1 MGPGAGA
8 LERHAR
14 QVSLAIADAKPLEE
28 IYYTKRPVRRQIT
41 DMRRDLWFSFRILQ
55 RSPIFAAVAVLSL
68 ALGIGAN
75 TAIFSLVDQVILRL
89 LPVRDPQQLVVLH
102 RNYSLN
108 GSDSSDNYESVFS
121 YPMYRAIR
129 DHDAAFSG
137 VIARCGGSVTV
148 LYQGNAE
155 SADAE
160 IVSGN
165 FFRVLGVGAA
175 AGRLF
180 TPEDDATPAAQPVTV
195 LSQGYWL
202 KRFAGSRAV
211 VGRTIQVNGYPT
223 TVIGVA
229 AAPFDGVFSGNEPQV
244 YFPLMMQ
251 RIFKPTWKA
260 ALDDPQSRWLTIM
273 ARLAPGTSI
282 ARAQA
287 PTDAAHRIGVEME
300 LAKQHASGAEADP
313 AKYRLELRPA
323 PQGINEF
330 RRDQQTPL
338 LALMAMA
345 GLTLLI
351 ACANVASLTVARA
364 TARRREMSIRLAI
377 GATRWNLVRQL
388 LVEGV
393 MLAGAGGA
401 LGLLVADWSM
411 KALLHALP
419 QDLAGDWLKAGLNL
433 RLLAFACGLS
443 LVSGV
448 LFALA
453 PAMQS
458 TRHNL
463 AGSLRAGAAAA
474 SVGSAVWFRKCV
486 VAAQVAL
493 SLVLVVGAGL
503 FSGTLYN
510 LAKVNLGFRTERLMT
525 FKVDATRNRPLV
537 ADSVAFYRALQER
550 LAAIPGVIGVAAS
563 GSGPFSNSNNGGN
576 ITVEG
581 YQPKN
586 NEYVGSSL
594 NAVNPGFFAGLGIR
608 LRAGREF
615 TERDGAG
622 APKTVV
628 VNEAFAKLYCGGRN
642 PLGLHLMFGGSSHPT
657 LDREIVGLAA
667 DVRTNVREPAKPTL
681 YYPYAQWKQPERL
694 MYYVRAAGVETSL
707 APAIRAA
714 VRDED
719 PNVPVTV
726 LQPITVRIDDT
737 MYSERLLAML
747 SMAFGALATL
757 LAAIG
762 LYGVVAYAVTR
773 RTAEIGVRMA
783 LGALPGDV
791 LRMVLA
797 EAGKLA
803 LAGIVVGVAV
813 ALALSRLVQTQL
825 FGVQAA
831 DPRIL
836 IGAAAFLAAVAM
848 AAAFMPGRRASRI
861 SPVQALKY
869 E

>member
-1 MGPGAGA
+1 M
-8 LERHAR
+8 
-14 QVSLAIADAKPLEE
+14 
-28 IYYTKRPVRRQIT
+28 
-41 DMRRDLWFSFRILQ
+41 MRDLAFSFRTLR
-55 RSPIFAAVAVLSL
+55 RSPIFAIVAIVSL

-75 TAIFSLVDQVILRL
+75 TAIFSLVDQVILRQ

-129 DHDAAFSG
+129 DNDPAFAG
-137 VIARCGGSVTV
+137 VIARCGISVTI

-155 SADAE
+155 SADGEA
-160 IVSGN
+160 VSGN
-165 FFRVLGVGAA
+165 LFQVLGIGAA
-175 AGRLF
+175 AGRVF
-180 TPEDDATPAAQPVTV
+180 SPEDDSTKAAAAATV
-195 LSQGYWL
+195 LSHGYWL
-202 KRFAGSRAV
+202 KRFAGDPAV
-211 VGRTIQVNGYPT
+211 VGQSIQMNGFPT
-223 TVIGVA
+223 TIIGVA
-229 AAPFDGVFSGNEPQV
+229 AAPFDGVFSGNEPQF
-244 YFPLMMQ
+244 YLPIAMQ
-251 RIFKPTWKA
+251 PIFKPTWKA
-260 ALDDPQSRWLTIM
+260 ILDNPQFRWLNIM
-273 ARLAPGTSI
+273 GRLAPGVSI

-287 PTDAAHRIGVEME
+287 PTDAAHRIGVELE
-300 LAKQHASGAEADP
+300 LAKQHASGAVADP
-313 AKYRLELRPA
+313 AKYRLEIRPA
-323 PQGINEF
+323 PQGINQF
-330 RRDQQTPL
+330 RRDEQTPL

-401 LGLLVADWSM
+401 LGLLVADWST

-419 QDLAGDWLKAGLNL
+419 QDFAGDWLHGGLNL

-443 LVSGV
+443 LGSGV

-453 PAMQS
+453 PALQS

-463 AGSLRAGAAAA
+463 ASSLRAGAAAQA
-474 SVGSAVWFRKCV
+474 GSAVWFRKCV

-525 FKVDATRNRPLV
+525 FKVDAARTRPLV
-537 ADSVAFYRALQER
+537 ADSVAFYHALQDR
-550 LAAIPGVIGVAAS
+550 LAAIPGVTGVAAS
-563 GSGPFSNSNNGGN
+563 NSGPFSDSNNSGN
-576 ITVEG
+576 ITLEG
-581 YQPKN
+581 YQPRNGEDVDVSMK
-586 NEYVGSSL
+586 
-594 NAVNPGFFAGLGIR
+594 AVNPGFFGALGIR

-615 TERDGAG
+615 TDRDDAG

-628 VNEAFAKLYCGGRN
+628 VNEAFAKLLCEGRN
-642 PLGLHLMFGGSSHPT
+642 PVGLRLMFGGGSHPV
-657 LDREIVGLAA
+657 LDREIVGVAA
-667 DVRTNVREPAKPTL
+667 DVRGTVREPAKPAL
-681 YYPYAQWKQPERL
+681 YYPYAQSKQPERL
-694 MYYVRAAGVETSL
+694 MYYVRSAGAEAGL
-707 APAIRAA
+707 GPAIRAA

-719 PNVPVTV
+719 PNVPVAV
-726 LQPITVRIDDT
+726 LQPITVRIDDNV
-737 MYSERLLAML
+737 YSERLLAIL
-747 SMAFGALATL
+747 SAAFGALATL
-757 LAAIG
+757 LAALG

-791 LRMVLA
+791 LLMVLA

-803 LAGIVVGVAV
+803 LAGIVVGLAV

-825 FGVQAA
+825 YGVQAA

-836 IGAAAFLAAVAM
+836 IGAAAFLAVVAM
-848 AAAFMPGRRASRI
+848 GAAILPGRRASRI

>member
-1 MGPGAGA
+1 M
-8 LERHAR
+8 
-14 QVSLAIADAKPLEE
+14 
-28 IYYTKRPVRRQIT
+28 
-41 DMRRDLWFSFRILQ
+41 
-55 RSPIFAAVAVLSL
+55 FAAVAILSL

-108 GSDSSDNYESVFS
+108 GSDTSDNYESVFS
-121 YPMYRAIR
+121 YSMYRAIR

-165 FFRVLGVGAA
+165 LFQVLGVGAA
-175 AGRLF
+175 AGRVF
-180 TPEDDATPAAQPVTV
+180 APEDDSIPAAASVTI
-195 LSQGYWL
+195 LGHGYWL

-211 VGRTIQVNGYPT
+211 VGQTIQVNGYPT

-244 YFPLMMQ
+244 YLPLMAQ

-260 ALDDPQSRWLTIM
+260 LDDPQFRWLTIM
-273 ARLAPGTSI
+273 ARLGPGTSV

-287 PTDAAHRIGVEME
+287 PTDAAHRIGVELE
-300 LAKQHASGAEADP
+300 LAKQRATGAAANP

-330 RRDQQTPL
+330 RKDQQTPL

-393 MLAGAGGA
+393 TLAAAGGA
-401 LGLLVADWSM
+401 LGLLVADWST

-419 QDLAGDWLKAGLNL
+419 QDFAGDWLTPGLNL
-433 RLLAFACGLS
+433 RLLAFTAGLS
-443 LVSGV
+443 LISGA

-453 PAMQS
+453 PALQS
-458 TRHNL
+458 TRRNL
-463 AGSLRAGAAAA
+463 ADALRAGAAA
-474 SVGSAVWFRKCV
+474 SVGGAVWFRKCV

-537 ADSVAFYRALQER
+537 ADSVAFYRALEVR
-550 LAAIPGVIGVAAS
+550 LAAIPGVTGVAAS

-586 NEYVGSSL
+586 GEDRGL
-594 NAVNPGFFAGLGIR
+594 NAVSPGFFAGLGIR

-615 TERDGAG
+615 TDRDGAG
-622 APKTVV
+622 APKAVV
-628 VNEAFAKLYCGGRN
+628 VNEAFAKLYSAGRN
-642 PLGLHLMFGGSSHPT
+642 PVGLHLMFGGSSHPT

-667 DVRTNVREPAKPTL
+667 DVRTNVREPAKPAL
-681 YYPYAQWKQPERL
+681 FYPYAQWKQPERL
-694 MYYVRAAGVETSL
+694 MYYVRAAGVETAL
-707 APAIRAA
+707 GPAIRAA

-719 PNVPVTV
+719 PNVPVVV

-747 SMAFGALATL
+747 SAAFGALATL

-836 IGAAAFLAAVAM
+836 IGAAAFLAAIALG
-848 AAAFMPGRRASRI
+848 AALVPGRRASRI

>member
-1 MGPGAGA
+1 
-8 LERHAR
+8 
-14 QVSLAIADAKPLEE
+14 
-28 IYYTKRPVRRQIT
+28 
-41 DMRRDLWFSFRILQ
+41 MRRDLSFSFRTLR
-55 RSPIFAAVAVLSL
+55 RSPMFAAVAILSL

-89 LPVRDPQQLVVLH
+89 LPARDPQQLVVLH

-121 YPMYRAIR
+121 YSMYRAIR

-137 VIARCGGSVTV
+137 VIARCGGQVTV

-165 FFRVLGVGAA
+165 LFQVLGVGAA
-175 AGRLF
+175 AGRVF
-180 TPEDDATPAAQPVTV
+180 APDDDSTPAAQPVTV
-195 LSQGYWL
+195 LSHGYWL

-211 VGRTIQVNGYPT
+211 VGQTIQVNGYPT

-244 YFPLMMQ
+244 YLPLMMQ

-260 ALDDPQSRWLTIM
+260 LDDPQFRWLTIM

-287 PTDAAHRIGVEME
+287 PTDAAHRIGVELE
-300 LAKQHASGAEADP
+300 LAKQHASGAAANP
-313 AKYRLELRPA
+313 AKYRLEIRPA

-364 TARRREMSIRLAI
+364 TARRREMSIRIAI

-393 MLAGAGGA
+393 MLAAAGGA
-401 LGLLVADWSM
+401 LGLVVADWST

-419 QDLAGDWLKAGLNL
+419 QDFAGDWLKTGLNL

-453 PAMQS
+453 PALQS

-463 AGSLRAGAAAA
+463 VDALRAGAAA
-474 SVGSAVWFRKCV
+474 SVGRAVWFRKCV

-525 FKVDATRNRPLV
+525 FKVDAARNRPLV
-537 ADSVAFYRALQER
+537 ADAVAFYRALEVR
-550 LAAIPGVIGVAAS
+550 LAAIPGVTGVAAS
-563 GSGPFSNSNNGGN
+563 GSGPFSNSNSSGN
-576 ITVEG
+576 ITMEG

-586 NEYVGSSL
+586 GEDVDVGMS
-594 NAVNPGFFAGLGIR
+594 AVNPGFFAGLGIP

-622 APKTVV
+622 APKAVV
-628 VNEAFAKLYCGGRN
+628 VNEAFAKLYCAGRN
-642 PLGLHLMFGGSSHPT
+642 PVGLHLMFGGGNHPT
-657 LDREIVGLAA
+657 LDREIVGLAS
-667 DVRTNVREPAKPTL
+667 DVRKNVREPAKPAL
-681 YYPYAQWKQPERL
+681 YYPYTQWKQPERL
-694 MYYVRAAGVETSL
+694 MYYVRAAGVETAL
-707 APAIRAA
+707 GPAIRAA

-719 PNVPVTV
+719 PNVPVAV

-737 MYSERLLAML
+737 IYSERLLAML
-747 SMAFGALATL
+747 STAFGALATL

-803 LAGIVVGVAV
+803 LAGIVVGLAA
-813 ALALSRLVQTQL
+813 ALALSRLVQAQL

-848 AAAFMPGRRASRI
+848 GAAFLPGRRASRI

>member
-1 MGPGAGA
+1 
-8 LERHAR
+8 
-14 QVSLAIADAKPLEE
+14 
-28 IYYTKRPVRRQIT
+28 
-41 DMRRDLWFSFRILQ
+41 
-55 RSPIFAAVAVLSL
+55 
-68 ALGIGAN
+68 
-75 TAIFSLVDQVILRL
+75 
-89 LPVRDPQQLVVLH
+89 
-102 RNYSLN
+102 
-108 GSDSSDNYESVFS
+108 
-121 YPMYRAIR
+121 
-129 DHDAAFSG
+129 
-137 VIARCGGSVTV
+137 
-148 LYQGNAE
+148 
-155 SADAE
+155 
-160 IVSGN
+160 
-165 FFRVLGVGAA
+165 
-175 AGRLF
+175 
-180 TPEDDATPAAQPVTV
+180 
-195 LSQGYWL
+195 
-202 KRFAGSRAV
+202 
-211 VGRTIQVNGYPT
+211 
-223 TVIGVA
+223 
-229 AAPFDGVFSGNEPQV
+229 
-244 YFPLMMQ
+244 MMQ

-260 ALDDPQSRWLTIM
+260 VLDNPQFRWLNIM

-287 PTDAAHRIGVEME
+287 PTDAAHRIGVEIE

-393 MLAGAGGA
+393 MLAAAGGA
-401 LGLLVADWSM
+401 LGLLVADWST

-419 QDLAGDWLKAGLNL
+419 QDFAGDWLKAGLNL

-453 PAMQS
+453 PALQS

-463 AGSLRAGAAAA
+463 AGSLRAGAAA

-550 LAAIPGVIGVAAS
+550 LAAIPGVTGVAAS

-586 NEYVGSSL
+586 NEYVGSSM
-594 NAVNPGFFAGLGIR
+594 NAVNPGFFAALGIR

-615 TERDGAG
+615 TDRDGAG

-628 VNEAFAKLYCGGRN
+628 VNEAFAKLYCGGPQSGGAASDVWRQAITRCSTAKSSAW
-642 PLGLHLMFGGSSHPT
+642 PPMFA
-657 LDREIVGLAA
+657 RE
-667 DVRTNVREPAKPTL
+667 VREPAKPAL

-694 MYYVRAAGVETSL
+694 MYYVRAAGVETAL
-707 APAIRAA
+707 GPAIRAA

-719 PNVPVTV
+719 PNVPVAV
-726 LQPITVRIDDT
+726 LQPITVRIDDNDVQ
-737 MYSERLLAML
+737 RAAAGD
-747 SMAFGALATL
+747 AFHGLRRAGH
-757 LAAIG
+757 AAG
-762 LYGVVAYAVTR
+762 GDRSLWRG
-773 RTAEIGVRMA
+773 GVR
-783 LGALPGDV
+783 GD
-791 LRMVLA
+791 
-797 EAGKLA
+797 
-803 LAGIVVGVAV
+803 
-813 ALALSRLVQTQL
+813 
-825 FGVQAA
+825 AA
-831 DPRIL
+831 DGGDRRAH
-836 IGAAAFLAAVAM
+836 GAGRAA
-848 AAAFMPGRRASRI
+848 GRRDAHGAGGSGQVGAGGNCGGRGGGAGAEPAGANAI
-861 SPVQALKY
+861 VRRAGGGPAHTDRRGGIPGGGGDGRGVHAGAESVAD
-869 E
+869 

>member
-1 MGPGAGA
+1 M
-8 LERHAR
+8 
-14 QVSLAIADAKPLEE
+14 K
-28 IYYTKRPVRRQIT
+28 
-41 DMRRDLWFSFRILQ
+41 RDLWFSFRTLR
-55 RSPIFAAVAVLSL
+55 RSPIFAAVAILSL

-121 YPMYRAIR
+121 YSMYRAIR

-165 FFRVLGVGAA
+165 LFQVLGVGAA

-180 TPEDDATPAAQPVTV
+180 TPEDDSTPAAQPVTV
-195 LSQGYWL
+195 LGHGYWL

-211 VGRTIQVNGYPT
+211 VGQTIQVNGYPT

-244 YFPLMMQ
+244 YLPLMMQ

-260 ALDDPQSRWLTIM
+260 TLDDPQFRWLTIM

-300 LAKQHASGAEADP
+300 LARQHASGGAANP

-377 GATRWNLVRQL
+377 GATRWDLVRQL

-393 MLAGAGGA
+393 MLAAAGGV

-419 QDLAGDWLKAGLNL
+419 ESFAGDWLKAGLNL

-453 PAMQS
+453 PALQS

-463 AGSLRAGAAAA
+463 AGSLRAGAASA

-537 ADSVAFYRALQER
+537 ADSVAFYRALEVR
-550 LAAIPGVIGVAAS
+550 LAAIPGVTGVAAS
-563 GSGPFSNSNNGGN
+563 GSGPFSNSGDHGN

-586 NEYVGSSL
+586 GEDVQTNL
-594 NAVNPGFFAGLGIR
+594 NAVNPGFFAGLGVQ

-615 TERDGAG
+615 TDRDGAG
-622 APKTVV
+622 APKAVV
-628 VNEAFAKLYCGGRN
+628 VNEAFAKLYFGGRN
-642 PLGLHLMFGGSSHPT
+642 PVGLHLMFGGSNHPT
-657 LDREIVGLAA
+657 FDREIVGLAA
-667 DVRTNVREPAKPTL
+667 DVRTNVREPATPAL
-681 YYPYAQWKQPERL
+681 YYPYTQWKQPERL
-694 MYYVRAAGVETSL
+694 MYYVRAAGVETAL
-707 APAIRAA
+707 GPAIRAA

-719 PNVPVTV
+719 PNVPVAV

-747 SMAFGALATL
+747 SMAFGGLATL

-803 LAGIVVGVAV
+803 LAGIVVGVAA

-848 AAAFMPGRRASRI
+848 GAAFMPGRRASRI

>member
-1 MGPGAGA
+1 
-8 LERHAR
+8 
-14 QVSLAIADAKPLEE
+14 
-28 IYYTKRPVRRQIT
+28 
-41 DMRRDLWFSFRILQ
+41 MRRDLWFSFRTLR
-55 RSPIFAAVAVLSL
+55 RSPIFAAVAILSL

-75 TAIFSLVDQVILRL
+75 TAIFSLVDQVILRQ
-89 LPVRDPQQLVVLH
+89 LPVHDPQQLVVLH

-108 GSDSSDNYESVFS
+108 GSDTSDSYESVFS
-121 YPMYRAIR
+121 YSMYRAIR
-129 DHDAAFSG
+129 DHDAAFSS

-165 FFRVLGVGAA
+165 LFQALGVGAA

-180 TPEDDATPAAQPVTV
+180 APEDDSTPAAQPVTV
-195 LSQGYWL
+195 LSHGYWL

-211 VGRTIQVNGYPT
+211 VGQTLQVNGYPA

-244 YFPLMMQ
+244 YLPLMMQ

-260 ALDDPQSRWLTIM
+260 LDDPQFRWLTIM

-287 PTDAAHRIGVEME
+287 PTDAAHRIGVEIE
-300 LAKQHASGAEADP
+300 LAKQRASGAAANP

-377 GATRWNLVRQL
+377 GATRWDLVRQL

-393 MLAGAGGA
+393 MLAAAGGV
-401 LGLLVADWSM
+401 LGLLVANWST

-419 QDLAGDWLKAGLNL
+419 QDFAGDWLHAGLNL

-448 LFALA
+448 LFALV
-453 PAMQS
+453 PALQS

-463 AGSLRAGAAAA
+463 ADALRAGAA
-474 SVGSAVWFRKCV
+474 SPVGGAVWFRECV

-510 LAKVNLGFRTERLMT
+510 LARVNLGFRTERLMT

-537 ADSVAFYRALQER
+537 ADSVRSEEHTSELQSPCN
-550 LAAIPGVIGVAAS
+550 LV
-563 GSGPFSNSNNGGN
+563 
-576 ITVEG
+576 
-581 YQPKN
+581 
-586 NEYVGSSL
+586 
-594 NAVNPGFFAGLGIR
+594 
-608 LRAGREF
+608 
-615 TERDGAG
+615 
-622 APKTVV
+622 
-628 VNEAFAKLYCGGRN
+628 C
-642 PLGLHLMFGGSSHPT
+642 
-657 LDREIVGLAA
+657 
-667 DVRTNVREPAKPTL
+667 
-681 YYPYAQWKQPERL
+681 
-694 MYYVRAAGVETSL
+694 
-707 APAIRAA
+707 
-714 VRDED
+714 
-719 PNVPVTV
+719 
-726 LQPITVRIDDT
+726 
-737 MYSERLLAML
+737 RLL
-747 SMAFGALATL
+747 
-757 LAAIG
+757 
-762 LYGVVAYAVTR
+762 
-773 RTAEIGVRMA
+773 
-783 LGALPGDV
+783 
-791 LRMVLA
+791 
-797 EAGKLA
+797 
-803 LAGIVVGVAV
+803 
-813 ALALSRLVQTQL
+813 
-825 FGVQAA
+825 
-831 DPRIL
+831 
-836 IGAAAFLAAVAM
+836 
-848 AAAFMPGRRASRI
+848 
-861 SPVQALKY
+861 
-869 E
+869 

>member
-1 MGPGAGA
+1 
-8 LERHAR
+8 LF
-14 QVSLAIADAKPLEE
+14 Q
-28 IYYTKRPVRRQIT
+28 T
-41 DMRRDLWFSFRILQ
+41 
-55 RSPIFAAVAVLSL
+55 
-68 ALGIGAN
+68 
-75 TAIFSLVDQVILRL
+75 
-89 LPVRDPQQLVVLH
+89 
-102 RNYSLN
+102 
-108 GSDSSDNYESVFS
+108 
-121 YPMYRAIR
+121 
-129 DHDAAFSG
+129 
-137 VIARCGGSVTV
+137 
-148 LYQGNAE
+148 
-155 SADAE
+155 
-160 IVSGN
+160 
-165 FFRVLGVGAA
+165 LGVSAA

-180 TPEDDATPAAQPVTV
+180 APEDDATPAAQPVTV
-195 LSQGYWL
+195 LSHGYWL
-202 KRFAGSRAV
+202 KRFAASPAV
-211 VGRTIQVNGYPT
+211 IGQTIQVNGYPT

-260 ALDDPQSRWLTIM
+260 LDDPQFRWLTIM

-282 ARAQA
+282 ERAQA
-287 PTDAAHRIGVEME
+287 PTDAAHRIGVELE
-300 LAKQHASGAEADP
+300 LAKQHANGAAANP

-323 PQGINEF
+323 PQGINQF

-388 LVEGV
+388 LAEGV
-393 MLAGAGGA
+393 ILAAAGGA
-401 LGLLVADWSM
+401 LGLLVADWCT
-411 KALLHALP
+411 KALLRVLP
-419 QDLAGDWLKAGLNL
+419 QDFAGDWLKSGLNL
-433 RLLAFACGLS
+433 RLLAFTAGLS
-443 LVSGV
+443 LASGL

-453 PAMQS
+453 PALQS

-463 AGSLRAGAAAA
+463 AGSLRAGAAASA
-474 SVGSAVWFRKCV
+474 GTAVWFRKCV

-537 ADSVAFYRALQER
+537 ADSVAYYRDLQER
-550 LAAIPGVIGVAAS
+550 LAAIPGVTGVASS

-576 ITVEG
+576 ITLEG

-586 NEYVGSSL
+586 GEDVDVGM
-594 NAVNPGFFAGLGIR
+594 NAVNPGFFAALGIP

-615 TERDGAG
+615 TDRDGAG
-622 APKTVV
+622 APKVVV

-642 PLGLHLMFGGSSHPT
+642 PVGLHLMFGGSSHPKF
-657 LDREIVGLAA
+657 DREIVGLAA
-667 DVRTNVREPAKPTL
+667 DTRTNVREPARRAL
-681 YYPYAQWKQPERL
+681 YYPYSQWAKPERL
-694 MYYVRAAGVETSL
+694 MYYVRSAGVETTL
-707 APAIRAA
+707 GPAIRAA
-714 VRDED
+714 VRADD
-719 PNVPVTV
+719 PNVPIAV
-726 LQPITVRIDDT
+726 LQPITVRIDNT
-737 MYSERLLAML
+737 MYAERLLAML
-747 SMAFGALATL
+747 SAAFGGLATL

-813 ALALSRLVQTQL
+813 AVALSRLVQAQL

-848 AAAFMPGRRASRI
+848 GAAFVPGRRASRI

>member
-1 MGPGAGA
+1 
-8 LERHAR
+8 
-14 QVSLAIADAKPLEE
+14 
-28 IYYTKRPVRRQIT
+28 
-41 DMRRDLWFSFRILQ
+41 MRRDLWFSFRTLR
-55 RSPIFAAVAVLSL
+55 RSPIFAAVAILSL

-148 LYQGNAE
+148 LYQGSAE

-165 FFRVLGVGAA
+165 LFQVLGVGAA

-180 TPEDDATPAAQPVTV
+180 APDDDSTPAAQPVTV
-195 LSQGYWL
+195 LSHGYWM

-211 VGRTIQVNGYPT
+211 VGQTIQVNGYPT

-229 AAPFDGVFSGNEPQV
+229 VAPFDGVFSGNEPQV
-244 YFPLMMQ
+244 YLPLMMQ

-260 ALDDPQSRWLTIM
+260 TLDDPQFRWLTIM

-330 RRDQQTPL
+330 RKDQQTPL

-393 MLAGAGGA
+393 ILAAAGGV

-419 QDLAGDWLKAGLNL
+419 QDFAGDWLKAGLNL

-458 TRHNL
+458 TRNNL
-463 AGSLRAGAAAA
+463 AGSLRAGASAA

-550 LAAIPGVIGVAAS
+550 LAAIPGVTGVAAS

-581 YQPKN
+581 YQPKS

-615 TERDGAG
+615 TDRDGAG
-622 APKTVV
+622 APKTVM

-642 PLGLHLMFGGSSHPT
+642 PVGLHLMFGGSSHPT

-667 DVRTNVREPAKPTL
+667 DVRSNVREPAKPAL

-694 MYYVRAAGVETSL
+694 MYYVRAAGVETAL
-707 APAIRAA
+707 GPAIRAA

-747 SMAFGALATL
+747 STAFGALATL

>member
-1 MGPGAGA
+1 M
-8 LERHAR
+8 
-14 QVSLAIADAKPLEE
+14 
-28 IYYTKRPVRRQIT
+28 
-41 DMRRDLWFSFRILQ
+41 MRDLTFSFRTL
-55 RSPIFAAVAVLSL
+55 RRGPVFTAVAILSL

-75 TAIFSLVDQVILRL
+75 TAIFSLVDQVILRQ
-89 LPVRDPQQLVVLH
+89 LPVRDPSQLVVLH

-108 GSDSSDNYESVFS
+108 GSDSSDSYESVFS
-121 YPMYRAIR
+121 YSMYRAIR

-137 VIARCGGSVTV
+137 VIARSSASVTV

-155 SADAE
+155 SADTE
-160 IVSGN
+160 VVSGN
-165 FFRVLGVGAA
+165 MFRVLGVDAA

-180 TPEDDATPAAQPVTV
+180 TPEDDASPAAQPVTV
-195 LSQGYWL
+195 LGHGYWL
-202 KRFAGSRAV
+202 KRFAGNPAL
-211 VGRTIQVNGYPT
+211 VGQTIQVNGFPT
-223 TVIGVA
+223 TVLGVV
-229 AAPFDGVFSGNEPQV
+229 AAPFDGVFSGNEPQI
-244 YFPLMMQ
+244 YLPITMQ
-251 RIFKPTWKA
+251 RIFKPTWNA
-260 ALDDPQSRWLTIM
+260 VLDDPQFRWLNIM

-300 LAKQHASGAEADP
+300 LAKQHASGAKADP
-313 AKYRLELRPA
+313 AQYRLELRPA
-323 PQGINEF
+323 PQGINQF

-393 MLAGAGGA
+393 MLAAAGGA
-401 LGLLVADWSM
+401 LGLLVADWSTR
-411 KALLHALP
+411 ALLRALP
-419 QDLAGDWLKAGLNL
+419 QDFAGEWLHPGLNL

-453 PAMQS
+453 PALQS

-463 AGSLRAGAAAA
+463 AGSLRAGAAA

-510 LAKVNLGFRTERLMT
+510 LAKVNLGFRSERLMT

-537 ADSVAFYRALQER
+537 ADSVAFYHALEER
-550 LAAIPGVIGVAAS
+550 LAAIPGVIGVAS
-563 GSGPFSNSNNGGN
+563 SNSGPFSNSNNAGN
-576 ITVEG
+576 ITLEG

-586 NEYVGSSL
+586 GEDMDVAMK
-594 NAVNPGFFAGLGIR
+594 AVNPGFFAALGIR

-615 TERDGAG
+615 TDRDGAG

-628 VNEAFAKLYCGGRN
+628 VNEAFAKRLCAGRN
-642 PLGLHLMFGGSSHPT
+642 PVGLHLMFGGGNHPV
-657 LDREIVGLAA
+657 LDREIVGVAA
-667 DVRTNVREPAKPTL
+667 DVRGEVREPAKPAL
-681 YYPYAQWKQPERL
+681 FYPYAQWKQPDRL
-694 MYYVRAAGVETSL
+694 MYYVRSGGAETAL
-707 APAIRAA
+707 GPAIRAA

-719 PNVPVTV
+719 PNVPVAV
-726 LQPITVRIDDT
+726 LQPITVRIDDNV
-737 MYSERLLAML
+737 YSERLLAIL
-747 SMAFGALATL
+747 STAFGALATL

-791 LRMVLA
+791 LLMVLA

-836 IGAAAFLAAVAM
+836 IGAAAFLAAVALG
-848 AAAFMPGRRASRI
+848 AAFMPGRRASRI

>member
-1 MGPGAGA
+1 MT
-8 LERHAR
+8 
-14 QVSLAIADAKPLEE
+14 S
-28 IYYTKRPVRRQIT
+28 
-41 DMRRDLWFSFRILQ
+41 MRRDLSFSFRTLR
-55 RSPIFAAVAVLSL
+55 RSPIFAAVAILSL

-75 TAIFSLVDQVILRL
+75 TAIFSLVDQVILRQ

-102 RNYSLN
+102 RSYSLN
-108 GSDSSDNYESVFS
+108 GSNSSDNYESVFS

-129 DHDAAFSG
+129 DHDPAFSG
-137 VIARCGGSVTV
+137 VIARCGISVTV
-148 LYQGNAE
+148 LYRGNAE
-155 SADAE
+155 SADGEA
-160 IVSGN
+160 VSGN
-165 FFRVLGVGAA
+165 LFQVLGVGAA
-175 AGRLF
+175 AGRVF
-180 TPEDDATPAAQPVTV
+180 TPEDDASPAAQPVTV
-195 LSQGYWL
+195 LSHGYWL
-202 KRFAGSRAV
+202 KRFAGDPAV
-211 VGRTIQVNGYPT
+211 IGQTIQVNGYPT

-244 YFPLMMQ
+244 YLPITMQ

-260 ALDDPQSRWLTIM
+260 ILDDPQFRWLNIL
-273 ARLAPGTSI
+273 ARLAPGTSM

-300 LAKQHASGAEADP
+300 LAKQHAGGDEANP
-313 AKYRLELRPA
+313 AKYRIELRPA

-330 RRDQQTPL
+330 RKDQQTPL

-393 MLAGAGGA
+393 MLAAAGGA
-401 LGLLVADWSM
+401 LGLLVAAWSI

-419 QDLAGDWLKAGLNL
+419 QDFAGEWLKSGLNL
-433 RLLAFACGLS
+433 RLLAFTAGLS
-443 LVSGV
+443 LISGA

-453 PAMQS
+453 PALQS

-463 AGSLRAGAAAA
+463 AGSLRAGAAA
-474 SVGSAVWFRKCV
+474 SVSGAVWFRKCV

-510 LAKVNLGFRTERLMT
+510 LAKVSLGFHTERLMT

-537 ADSVAFYRALQER
+537 ADSVAFYRGLEER
-550 LAAIPGVIGVAAS
+550 LAAIPGVTGVASS

-581 YQPKN
+581 YQLKKGEN
-586 NEYVGSSL
+586 ADVGM
-594 NAVNPGFFAGLGIR
+594 NAVNPGFFAALGIR

-615 TERDGAG
+615 TDRDGAG

-628 VNEAFAKLYCGGRN
+628 VNEAFAKLYCAGRN
-642 PLGLHLMFGGSSHPT
+642 PVGLHLMFGGGNHPV
-657 LDREIVGLAA
+657 LDREIVGVAA
-667 DVRTNVREPAKPTL
+667 DVRGTVREPAKPAL

-694 MYYVRAAGVETSL
+694 MYYVRYAGPETAL
-707 APAIRAA
+707 GPAIRAA

-726 LQPITVRIDDT
+726 LQPITVRIDDN

-747 SMAFGALATL
+747 STAFGGLAAL

-783 LGALPGDV
+783 LGAQPGDV
-791 LRMVLA
+791 MLMVLA

-803 LAGIVVGVAV
+803 LAGIVVGLIAS
-813 ALALSRLVQTQL
+813 LALSRLVQAQL

-836 IGAAAFLAAVAM
+836 IGAAAFLTAVAM
-848 AAAFMPGRRASRI
+848 GAAFLPGRRASRI
-861 SPVQALKY
+861 SPMQALKY

>member
-1 MGPGAGA
+1 
-8 LERHAR
+8 
-14 QVSLAIADAKPLEE
+14 
-28 IYYTKRPVRRQIT
+28 
-41 DMRRDLWFSFRILQ
+41 MRRDLWFSYRTLR
-55 RSPIFAAVAVLSL
+55 RSPIFAAVAILSL

-108 GSDSSDNYESVFS
+108 GSDTSDNYESVFS
-121 YPMYRAIR
+121 YSMYRAIR

-165 FFRVLGVGAA
+165 LFQVLGVGAA
-175 AGRLF
+175 AGRVF
-180 TPEDDATPAAQPVTV
+180 APEDDSIPAVPPVTV
-195 LSQGYWL
+195 LSHGYWL

-211 VGRTIQVNGYPT
+211 VGQTIQVNGYPV

-244 YFPLMMQ
+244 YLPLMAQ

-260 ALDDPQSRWLTIM
+260 LDDPQFRWLTIM

-287 PTDAAHRIGVEME
+287 PTDAAHRIGVELE
-300 LAKQHASGAEADP
+300 LAKQRATGAAANP

-330 RRDQQTPL
+330 RKDQQTPL

-393 MLAGAGGA
+393 MLALAGAA
-401 LGLLVADWSM
+401 LGLLVANWST

-419 QDLAGDWLKAGLNL
+419 QNFAGDWLKTGLNL
-433 RLLAFACGLS
+433 RLLAFAVGLS

-453 PAMQS
+453 PALQS
-458 TRHNL
+458 TQHNL
-463 AGSLRAGAAAA
+463 ADALRAGAAA
-474 SVGSAVWFRKCV
+474 SVGGAVWFRKCV

-537 ADSVAFYRALQER
+537 ADSVAFYRALEVR
-550 LAAIPGVIGVAAS
+550 LAAIPGVTGVAAS
-563 GSGPFSNSNNGGN
+563 GSGPFSNSGNSGN
-576 ITVEG
+576 ITMEG

-586 NEYVGSSL
+586 GEDVDVGT

-622 APKTVV
+622 APKAVV

-642 PLGLHLMFGGSSHPT
+642 PVGLHLMFGGNSHPT

-667 DVRTNVREPAKPTL
+667 DVHTNVREPAKPAL
-681 YYPYAQWKQPERL
+681 YYPYTQWKQPERL
-694 MYYVRAAGVETSL
+694 MYYVRAAGVETAL
-707 APAIRAA
+707 GPAIRAA

-719 PNVPVTV
+719 PNVPVAV

-747 SMAFGALATL
+747 SAAFGALATL

-803 LAGIVVGVAV
+803 LAGILVGVAA
-813 ALALSRLVQTQL
+813 ALALSRLVQAQL

>member
-1 MGPGAGA
+1 
-8 LERHAR
+8 
-14 QVSLAIADAKPLEE
+14 
-28 IYYTKRPVRRQIT
+28 
-41 DMRRDLWFSFRILQ
+41 
-55 RSPIFAAVAVLSL
+55 
-68 ALGIGAN
+68 
-75 TAIFSLVDQVILRL
+75 VILRQ

-121 YPMYRAIR
+121 YSMYRAIR

-137 VIARCGGSVTV
+137 VIARCGVSVTA

-155 SADAE
+155 STDGEA
-160 IVSGN
+160 VSGN
-165 FFRVLGVGAA
+165 FFQVLGVAAA
-175 AGRLF
+175 AGRLL
-180 TPEDDATPAAQPVTV
+180 TPEDDSSPAAPPVMV

-211 VGRTIQVNGYPT
+211 IGQTIQVNGYPT

-244 YFPLMMQ
+244 YFPIAMEQ
-251 RIFKPTWKA
+251 IFKPTWKA
-260 ALDDPQSRWLTIM
+260 ILDNPQFRWLNIL
-273 ARLAPGTSI
+273 ARLAPGTGI

-287 PTDAAHRIGVEME
+287 PTDAAHRIGVEIE
-300 LAKQHASGAEADP
+300 LAKQHASGDDADP

-323 PQGINEF
+323 PQGINQF

-393 MLAGAGGA
+393 MLAAAGGA
-401 LGLLVADWSM
+401 LGLLVANWST

-419 QDLAGDWLKAGLNL
+419 QDFAGDWLKTGLNL

-443 LVSGV
+443 LLSGV

-453 PAMQS
+453 PALQS
-458 TRHNL
+458 TRYNL
-463 AGSLRAGAAAA
+463 AGSLRAGAASA

-537 ADSVAFYRALQER
+537 ADSVAFYNALQER
-550 LAAIPGVIGVAAS
+550 LAAIPGVTGVASS
-563 GSGPFSNSNNGGN
+563 GSGPFSNSNNAGN
-576 ITVEG
+576 ITMEG

-586 NEYVGSSL
+586 GEDVDVRMS
-594 NAVNPGFFAGLGIR
+594 AVNPGFFAGLGIR

-622 APKTVV
+622 APKAVV

-642 PLGLHLMFGGSSHPT
+642 PVGLHLMS
-657 LDREIVGLAA
+657 AA
-667 DVRTNVREPAKPTL
+667 
-681 YYPYAQWKQPERL
+681 
-694 MYYVRAAGVETSL
+694 
-707 APAIRAA
+707 
-714 VRDED
+714 
-719 PNVPVTV
+719 
-726 LQPITVRIDDT
+726 
-737 MYSERLLAML
+737 
-747 SMAFGALATL
+747 
-757 LAAIG
+757 
-762 LYGVVAYAVTR
+762 AVTR
-773 RTAEIGVRMA
+773 SSTARSWAWPSMCAPMCASLPHRRSTIPTRSGSNRSASCTMCAPRVWRRRWDRRFAPRSATKIPTCRLPSCNRSRFVSTTRCTASGCWRCFPRPSA
-783 LGALPGDV
+783 LW
-791 LRMVLA
+791 
-797 EAGKLA
+797 
-803 LAGIVVGVAV
+803 
-813 ALALSRLVQTQL
+813 
-825 FGVQAA
+825 
-831 DPRIL
+831 PRCWR
-836 IGAAAFLAAVAM
+836 GSGSTAWWHT
-848 AAAFMPGRRASRI
+848 R
-861 SPVQALKY
+861 
-869 E
+869 

>member
-1 MGPGAGA
+1 
-8 LERHAR
+8 
-14 QVSLAIADAKPLEE
+14 
-28 IYYTKRPVRRQIT
+28 
-41 DMRRDLWFSFRILQ
+41 MRRDLSFSFRTLR
-55 RSPIFAAVAVLSL
+55 RSPIFAAVAILSL

-89 LPVRDPQQLVVLH
+89 LPVHDPQQLVVLH

-121 YPMYRAIR
+121 YSMYRAIR

-165 FFRVLGVGAA
+165 LFQVLGVGAS

-180 TPEDDATPAAQPVTV
+180 APEDDSSPAAQPVTV
-195 LSQGYWL
+195 LSHGYWL
-202 KRFAGSRAV
+202 KRFAGSPIV
-211 VGRTIQVNGYPT
+211 VGQTIQVNGYPT

-244 YFPLMMQ
+244 YLPLMMQ
-251 RIFKPTWKA
+251 RIFKPTWK

-300 LAKQHASGAEADP
+300 LAKQHASGADADP

-377 GATRWNLVRQL
+377 GATRWDLVRQL

-393 MLAGAGGA
+393 MLAAAGGA
-401 LGLLVADWSM
+401 LGLLVADWST

-419 QDLAGDWLKAGLNL
+419 QDFAGDWLKAGVNL

-453 PAMQS
+453 PAVQS

-463 AGSLRAGAAAA
+463 AGSLRAGAAA
-474 SVGSAVWFRKCV
+474 SVVGSAVWFRKCV

-525 FKVDATRNRPLV
+525 FKVDATRNRPLT

-550 LAAIPGVIGVAAS
+550 LAAIPGVTGVAAS
-563 GSGPFSNSNNGGN
+563 GSGPFSNSNDGGN

-586 NEYVGSSL
+586 NEYVGSAL
-594 NAVNPGFFAGLGIR
+594 NAVSPGFFAGLGVR

-622 APKTVV
+622 APKAVV
-628 VNEAFAKLYCGGRN
+628 VNETFAKLYCAGRN
-642 PLGLHLMFGGSSHPT
+642 PLGLHMMFGGGNHPV
-657 LDREIVGLAA
+657 LDREIVGVAA
-667 DVRTNVREPAKPTL
+667 DVRTNVREQAKPAL
-681 YYPYAQWKQPERL
+681 YYPYTQWKQPERL
-694 MYYVRAAGVETSL
+694 MYYVRAAGVETAL
-707 APAIRAA
+707 GPAIRAA

-719 PNVPVTV
+719 PNVPVAV

-813 ALALSRLVQTQL
+813 ALALSRLVQAQL

-848 AAAFMPGRRASRI
+848 GAAFMPGRRASRI
-861 SPVQALKY
+861 SPVVALKY

>member
-1 MGPGAGA
+1 
-8 LERHAR
+8 
-14 QVSLAIADAKPLEE
+14 
-28 IYYTKRPVRRQIT
+28 
-41 DMRRDLWFSFRILQ
+41 
-55 RSPIFAAVAVLSL
+55 
-68 ALGIGAN
+68 
-75 TAIFSLVDQVILRL
+75 
-89 LPVRDPQQLVVLH
+89 
-102 RNYSLN
+102 
-108 GSDSSDNYESVFS
+108 
-121 YPMYRAIR
+121 
-129 DHDAAFSG
+129 
-137 VIARCGGSVTV
+137 
-148 LYQGNAE
+148 
-155 SADAE
+155 
-160 IVSGN
+160 
-165 FFRVLGVGAA
+165 
-175 AGRLF
+175 
-180 TPEDDATPAAQPVTV
+180 
-195 LSQGYWL
+195 
-202 KRFAGSRAV
+202 
-211 VGRTIQVNGYPT
+211 
-223 TVIGVA
+223 
-229 AAPFDGVFSGNEPQV
+229 
-244 YFPLMMQ
+244 
-251 RIFKPTWKA
+251 
-260 ALDDPQSRWLTIM
+260 M

-287 PTDAAHRIGVEME
+287 PTDAAHRIGVEIE
-300 LAKQHASGAEADP
+300 LAKQKASSATADP

-393 MLAGAGGA
+393 MLAAAGGV

-419 QDLAGDWLKAGLNL
+419 QDFAGDWLKTGLNL

-453 PAMQS
+453 PALQS

-463 AGSLRAGAAAA
+463 VDALRAGAAS
-474 SVGSAVWFRKCV
+474 SVGGAVWFRKCV

-510 LAKVNLGFRTERLMT
+510 LARVNLGFRTERLMT
-525 FKVDATRNRPLV
+525 FKVDATRNHPLV

-550 LAAIPGVIGVAAS
+550 LAAIPGVTGVAAS
-563 GSGPFSNSNNGGN
+563 GSGPFSNSGNYGN
-576 ITVEG
+576 ITMEG

-586 NEYVGSSL
+586 GEDVDVGM
-594 NAVNPGFFAGLGIR
+594 NAVNPGFFGGLGIR

-615 TERDGAG
+615 TDRDGAG
-622 APKTVV
+622 APKAVV

-642 PLGLHLMFGGSSHPT
+642 PVGLHLMFGGGNHPT

-667 DVRTNVREPAKPTL
+667 DVRTNVREPAKPAL

-694 MYYVRAAGVETSL
+694 MYYVRAAGVETAL
-707 APAIRAA
+707 GQAIRAA

-719 PNVPVTV
+719 PNVPVAV

-747 SMAFGALATL
+747 STAFGALATL

-803 LAGIVVGVAV
+803 LAGIVVGVAA
-813 ALALSRLVQTQL
+813 ALALSRLVQAQL

-836 IGAAAFLAAVAM
+836 IGAAVFLAAVAM

>member
-1 MGPGAGA
+1 
-8 LERHAR
+8 
-14 QVSLAIADAKPLEE
+14 
-28 IYYTKRPVRRQIT
+28 
-41 DMRRDLWFSFRILQ
+41 MRRDVLFSFRALR
-55 RSPIFAAVAVLSL
+55 RSPVFAAVAILSL

-75 TAIFSLVDQVILRL
+75 TAIFSLVDQAILRL

-102 RNYSLN
+102 RDYSLN
-108 GSDSSDNYESVFS
+108 GSNSSDNYESVFS

-137 VIARCGGSVTV
+137 VIARCGVSVTV
-148 LYQGNAE
+148 LYEGNAE
-155 SADAE
+155 SPAGEA
-160 IVSGN
+160 VSGN
-165 FFRVLGVGAA
+165 FFQVLGVEAA

-180 TPEDDATPAAQPVTV
+180 TPEDDSSPAAQPVAV
-195 LSQGYWL
+195 LSHGYWL
-202 KRFAGSRAV
+202 KRFAGSRAAI
-211 VGRTIQVNGYPT
+211 GQTIQVNGYPT

-229 AAPFDGVFSGNEPQV
+229 APSFDGVFSGNQPQI
-244 YFPLMMQ
+244 YLPIAMQ

-260 ALDDPQSRWLTIM
+260 ILDNPQFRWLTIM
-273 ARLAPGTSI
+273 ARLAPGTSM

-287 PTDAAHRIGVEME
+287 PTDAAHRIGVELE
-300 LAKQHASGAEADP
+300 LAKQHASGADADP

-330 RRDQQTPL
+330 RKDEQTPL

-388 LVEGV
+388 LIEGV
-393 MLAGAGGA
+393 MLAAVGGA
-401 LGLLVADWSM
+401 LGLLVADWSA

-419 QDLAGDWLKAGLNL
+419 RDFAGDWLKTGLNL
-433 RLLAFACGLS
+433 RLLAFTAGLS
-443 LVSGV
+443 LISGV

-453 PAMQS
+453 PALES
-458 TRHNL
+458 TRRDL
-463 AGSLRAGAAAA
+463 ADALRAGAAA
-474 SVGSAVWFRKCV
+474 SVSGAVWLRKCV

-510 LAKVNLGFRTERLMT
+510 LAKVNLGFHTERLMT
-525 FKVDATRNRPLV
+525 FKVDATRTRPLL
-537 ADSVAFYRALQER
+537 ADSAAFYRGLEER
-550 LAAIPGVIGVAAS
+550 LAAIPGVTGVAMS
-563 GSGPFSNSNNGGN
+563 GSGPFSGSNNGGN
-576 ITVEG
+576 LTVEG

-594 NAVNPGFFAGLGIR
+594 NAVNPGFFAALGVR

-628 VNEAFAKLYCGGRN
+628 VNEAFAKLYCAGRN
-642 PLGLHLMFGGSSHPT
+642 PLGVHLMFGAGNHPV
-657 LDREIVGLAA
+657 LDREIVGVAA
-667 DVRTNVREPAKPTL
+667 DIRGAVREPAKPAL
-681 YYPYAQWKQPERL
+681 YYPYAQWSQPERL
-694 MYYVRAAGVETSL
+694 MYYVRSAGDETAL
-707 APAIRAA
+707 GPAIRAA
-714 VRDED
+714 VREED
-719 PNVPVTV
+719 PNVPVT
-726 LQPITVRIDDT
+726 LLEPISVRIDDNI
-737 MYSERLLAML
+737 YSERLLAIL
-747 SMAFGALATL
+747 STAFGALATL

-762 LYGVVAYAVTR
+762 LYGVVAYGVTR

-783 LGALPGDV
+783 LGAQPNDV
-791 LRMVLA
+791 LLMVLG

-803 LAGIVVGVAV
+803 LAGIAAGAVV
-813 ALALSRLVQTQL
+813 ALALSRLVQAQL
-825 FGVQAA
+825 FGMQAA

-836 IGAAAFLAAVAM
+836 TGAALFLAAVAIG
-848 AAAFMPGRRASRI
+848 AAILPGRKASRI

>member
-1 MGPGAGA
+1 
-8 LERHAR
+8 
-14 QVSLAIADAKPLEE
+14 
-28 IYYTKRPVRRQIT
+28 
-41 DMRRDLWFSFRILQ
+41 MRRDLSFSIRTLR
-55 RSPIFAAVAVLSL
+55 RSPMFAAVAILSL

-108 GSDSSDNYESVFS
+108 GSDHSDNYESVFS
-121 YPMYRAIR
+121 YSMYRAIR

-137 VIARCGGSVTV
+137 VIARCGGQVTV

-165 FFRVLGVGAA
+165 LFQVLGVGAA

-180 TPEDDATPAAQPVTV
+180 APDDDSTPAAQPVTV
-195 LSQGYWL
+195 LGHGYWL
-202 KRFAGSRAV
+202 KRFAGSRDV

-244 YFPLMMQ
+244 YLPLTMQ

-260 ALDDPQSRWLTIM
+260 ALDDPQFRWLTIM

-287 PTDAAHRIGVEME
+287 PTDAAHRIGVELE
-300 LAKQHASGAEADP
+300 LAKQHAIGASANP
-313 AKYRLELRPA
+313 AKYRLEIRPA

-364 TARRREMSIRLAI
+364 TARRREMSIRIAI

-393 MLAGAGGA
+393 MLAAAGGA
-401 LGLLVADWSM
+401 LGLVVADWST

-419 QDLAGDWLKAGLNL
+419 QDFAGDWLKTGLNL

-453 PAMQS
+453 PALQS

-463 AGSLRAGAAAA
+463 VDALRAGAAS
-474 SVGSAVWFRKCV
+474 SVGGAVWFRKCV

-525 FKVDATRNRPLV
+525 FKVDAARNRPLV
-537 ADSVAFYRALQER
+537 ADAVAFYRALDVR
-550 LAAIPGVIGVAAS
+550 LAAIPGVTGVAAA
-563 GSGPFSNSNNGGN
+563 GSGPFSNSDNSGN
-576 ITVEG
+576 ITMEG

-586 NEYVGSSL
+586 GEDVDVGMS
-594 NAVNPGFFAGLGIR
+594 AVNPGFFAGLGIR

-628 VNEAFAKLYCGGRN
+628 VNEAFAKLYCAGRN
-642 PLGLHLMFGGSSHPT
+642 PVGLHLMFGGGSHPV
-657 LDREIVGLAA
+657 LDREIVGVAS
-667 DVRTNVREPAKPTL
+667 DVRKNVREPAKPAL
-681 YYPYAQWKQPERL
+681 YYPYTQWKQPERL
-694 MYYVRAAGVETSL
+694 MYYVRAAGVETAL
-707 APAIRAA
+707 GPAIRAA

-719 PNVPVTV
+719 PNVPVAV

-747 SMAFGALATL
+747 STAFGALATL

-803 LAGIVVGVAV
+803 LAGIVVGVAA
-813 ALALSRLVQTQL
+813 ALVLSRLVQAQL

-848 AAAFMPGRRASRI
+848 GAAFLPGRRASRI

>member
-1 MGPGAGA
+1 M
-8 LERHAR
+8 
-14 QVSLAIADAKPLEE
+14 K
-28 IYYTKRPVRRQIT
+28 
-41 DMRRDLWFSFRILQ
+41 RDLWFSFRTLR
-55 RSPIFAAVAVLSL
+55 RSPIFAAVAILSL

-75 TAIFSLVDQVILRL
+75 TAIFSLVDQVILRR
-89 LPVRDPQQLVVLH
+89 LPVRDPRQLVVLH

-108 GSDSSDNYESVFS
+108 GSDTSDNYESVFS
-121 YPMYRAIR
+121 YSMYHAIR

-165 FFRVLGVGAA
+165 LFQVLGVGAA

-180 TPEDDATPAAQPVTV
+180 APEDDSTPAAASVTI
-195 LSQGYWL
+195 LGHGYWL

-211 VGRTIQVNGYPT
+211 VGQTIQVNGYPT

-244 YFPLMMQ
+244 YLPLMMY
-251 RIFKPTWKA
+251 RVFKPTWKA
-260 ALDDPQSRWLTIM
+260 VLDDPQFRWLTIM

-330 RRDQQTPL
+330 RKEQQTPL

-364 TARRREMSIRLAI
+364 TARRKEMSIRLAI

-393 MLAGAGGA
+393 MLAAAGGA

-411 KALLHALP
+411 KALLHTLP
-419 QDLAGDWLKAGLNL
+419 ENFAGDWLKAGLNL

-453 PAMQS
+453 PALQS
-458 TRHNL
+458 TRRDL
-463 AGSLRAGAAAA
+463 ADALRAGAAS
-474 SVGSAVWFRKCV
+474 SVGGAVWFRKCV

-537 ADSVAFYRALQER
+537 VDSVAFYRALEVR
-550 LAAIPGVIGVAAS
+550 LAAIPGVTGVAAS

-581 YQPKN
+581 YQPKKD
-586 NEYVGSSL
+586 EYVGSSL
-594 NAVNPGFFAGLGIR
+594 NAVSPGFFAGLGIR

-615 TERDGAG
+615 TDRDGAG

-628 VNEAFAKLYCGGRN
+628 VNEAFAKLYCAGRN
-642 PLGLHLMFGGSSHPT
+642 PVGLHLMFGGSSHPT

-667 DVRTNVREPAKPTL
+667 DVRTNVREPAKPAL
-681 YYPYAQWKQPERL
+681 YYPYTQWKQPERL
-694 MYYVRAAGVETSL
+694 MYYVRAAGVEAAL
-707 APAIRAA
+707 GPAIRAA

-719 PNVPVTV
+719 PNVPVAV

-747 SMAFGALATL
+747 STAFGALATL

-803 LAGIVVGVAV
+803 LAGIVVGVAA
-813 ALALSRLVQTQL
+813 ALALSRLVQAQL

-848 AAAFMPGRRASRI
+848 AAAFMPGRRAARI
-861 SPVQALKY
+861 SPVVALKY

>member
-1 MGPGAGA
+1 M
-8 LERHAR
+8 
-14 QVSLAIADAKPLEE
+14 K
-28 IYYTKRPVRRQIT
+28 
-41 DMRRDLWFSFRILQ
+41 RDLWFSFRTLR
-55 RSPIFAAVAVLSL
+55 RSPIFAAVAILSL

-75 TAIFSLVDQVILRL
+75 TAIFSLVDQVILRR

-121 YPMYRAIR
+121 YSMYRAIR

-165 FFRVLGVGAA
+165 LFQALGVGAA
-175 AGRLF
+175 AGRVF
-180 TPEDDATPAAQPVTV
+180 APEDDSTPASQPVTV
-195 LSQGYWL
+195 LGHGYWL

-211 VGRTIQVNGYPT
+211 VGQTIQVNGYPT

-244 YFPLMMQ
+244 YLPLMMY
-251 RIFKPTWKA
+251 RVFKPTWKA
-260 ALDDPQSRWLTIM
+260 VLDDPQFRWLTIM

-393 MLAGAGGA
+393 MLAAAGGV

-419 QDLAGDWLKAGLNL
+419 QDFAGDWLKTGLNL
-433 RLLAFACGLS
+433 RLLAFACVLS

-453 PAMQS
+453 PALQS

-474 SVGSAVWFRKCV
+474 VGSAVWFRKCV

-537 ADSVAFYRALQER
+537 ADSVAFYRALEVR
-550 LAAIPGVIGVAAS
+550 LAAIPGVTGVAAS
-563 GSGPFSNSNNGGN
+563 GSGPFSNSNDGGN

-581 YQPKN
+581 YQPKKD
-586 NEYVGSSL
+586 EYVGSSL

-615 TERDGAG
+615 TDRDGAG

-628 VNEAFAKLYCGGRN
+628 VNEAFAKIYCGGRN
-642 PLGLHLMFGGSSHPT
+642 PMGLHLMFGGSSHPT

-667 DVRTNVREPAKPTL
+667 DVRTNVREPAKPAL
-681 YYPYAQWKQPERL
+681 YYPYTQWKQPERL
-694 MYYVRAAGVETSL
+694 MYYVRAAGVETAL
-707 APAIRAA
+707 GPAIRAA

-719 PNVPVTV
+719 PNVPVAV

-747 SMAFGALATL
+747 STAFGALATL

-803 LAGIVVGVAV
+803 LAGIVVGVA
-813 ALALSRLVQTQL
+813 ASLALSRLVQAQL

-848 AAAFMPGRRASRI
+848 AAAFMPGRRAARI
-861 SPVQALKY
+861 SPVVALKY

>member
-1 MGPGAGA
+1 M
-8 LERHAR
+8 
-14 QVSLAIADAKPLEE
+14 
-28 IYYTKRPVRRQIT
+28 
-41 DMRRDLWFSFRILQ
+41 MRDLTFSFRTLR
-55 RSPIFAAVAVLSL
+55 RSPMFAAVAILSL

-75 TAIFSLVDQVILRL
+75 TAIFSLVDQVILRQ

-108 GSDSSDNYESVFS
+108 GSDSSDSYESVFS

-129 DHDAAFSG
+129 DNDPAFSG
-137 VIARCGGSVTV
+137 VIARSGASVTV

-160 IVSGN
+160 VVSGN
-165 FFRVLGVGAA
+165 FFRVLSIDAA

-180 TPEDDATPAAQPVTV
+180 TPEDDSSPAAEPVTV
-195 LSQGYWL
+195 LSHGYWL
-202 KRFAGSRAV
+202 KRFAGDPIV
-211 VGRTIQVNGYPT
+211 VGSKIQVNGYPT

-244 YFPLMMQ
+244 YLAIAMQ

-260 ALDDPQSRWLTIM
+260 VLDNPQFRWLNIM

-287 PTDAAHRIGVEME
+287 PTDAAHRIGVELE
-300 LAKQHASGAEADP
+300 LAKQHASGADADP
-313 AKYRLELRPA
+313 TKYRLELRPA
-323 PQGINEF
+323 PQGINQF
-330 RRDQQTPL
+330 RKDEQTPL

-393 MLAGAGGA
+393 LLAAMGGA
-401 LGLLVADWSM
+401 LGLLVADWST

-419 QDLAGDWLKAGLNL
+419 QDFAGDWLHAGLNL

-443 LVSGV
+443 LVSGL
-448 LFALA
+448 LFALV
-453 PAMQS
+453 PALQS

-474 SVGSAVWFRKCV
+474 VVSAVWFRKCV

-537 ADSVAFYRALQER
+537 ADSVAFYRALEER
-550 LAAIPGVIGVAAS
+550 LAAIPGVTGVASS

-576 ITVEG
+576 ITVGG
-581 YQPKN
+581 YQPKKD
-586 NEYVGSSL
+586 ESVGSSL
-594 NAVNPGFFAGLGIR
+594 NAVNPGFFAALGIR

-615 TERDGAG
+615 TARDDAA
-622 APKTVV
+622 APKTVI
-628 VNEAFAKLYCGGRN
+628 VNEAFAKHYCEGRN
-642 PLGLHLMFGGSSHPT
+642 PVGLHLMFGGGNHPV
-657 LDREIVGLAA
+657 LDREIVGVAA
-667 DVRTNVREPAKPTL
+667 DVRTEVREPAKPAL
-681 YYPYAQWKQPERL
+681 YYPYTQWKQPERF
-694 MYYVRAAGVETSL
+694 MYYVRSAGAETAL
-707 APAIRAA
+707 GPAIRAA

-719 PNVPVTV
+719 PNVPVAV
-726 LQPITVRIDDT
+726 LQPITVRIDDN

-747 SMAFGALATL
+747 STAFGALATL

-783 LGALPGDV
+783 LGALPRNV
-791 LRMVLA
+791 LLMVLA

-803 LAGIVVGVAV
+803 LVGIVVGVA
-813 ALALSRLVQTQL
+813 ATLAMSRLVQGQL

-836 IGAAAFLAAVAM
+836 VGAALFLAAIAVCAAFL
-848 AAAFMPGRRASRI
+848 PGRRASRI
-861 SPVQALKY
+861 SPIQALKY

>member
-1 MGPGAGA
+1 M
-8 LERHAR
+8 
-14 QVSLAIADAKPLEE
+14 
-28 IYYTKRPVRRQIT
+28 
-41 DMRRDLWFSFRILQ
+41 MRDLSFSFRTLR
-55 RSPIFAAVAVLSL
+55 RSPMFAAVAVLSL

-108 GSDSSDNYESVFS
+108 GSDTSDNYESVFS
-121 YPMYRAIR
+121 YSMYRAIR

-165 FFRVLGVGAA
+165 LFQVLGVGAA

-180 TPEDDATPAAQPVTV
+180 APEDDSTPAAQPVTV
-195 LSQGYWL
+195 LSHGYWL

-211 VGRTIQVNGYPT
+211 VGQTIQVNGYPT

-244 YFPLMMQ
+244 YLPLMMQ
-251 RIFKPTWKA
+251 RIFKPTWK

-287 PTDAAHRIGVEME
+287 PTDAAHRIGVETE
-300 LAKQHASGAEADP
+300 LAKQHAIGAKADP

-330 RRDQQTPL
+330 RKDQQTPL

-393 MLAGAGGA
+393 MLAAAGGA
-401 LGLLVADWSM
+401 LGLLVANWST

-419 QDLAGDWLKAGLNL
+419 QDFAGDWLKTGLNL

-443 LVSGV
+443 LLSGV

-453 PAMQS
+453 PALQS
-458 TRHNL
+458 TRYNL
-463 AGSLRAGAAAA
+463 AGSLRAGAASA

-537 ADSVAFYRALQER
+537 ADSVAFYNALQER
-550 LAAIPGVIGVAAS
+550 LAAIPGVTGVASS
-563 GSGPFSNSNNGGN
+563 GSGPFSNSNNAGN
-576 ITVEG
+576 ITMEG

-586 NEYVGSSL
+586 GEDVDVRMS
-594 NAVNPGFFAGLGIR
+594 AVNPGFFAGLGIR

-622 APKTVV
+622 APKAVV

-642 PLGLHLMFGGSSHPT
+642 PVGLHLMFGGGSHPK
-657 LDREIVGLAA
+657 LDREIVGLAV
-667 DVRTNVREPAKPTL
+667 DVRTNVREPATPAL
-681 YYPYAQWKQPERL
+681 YYPYTQWKQPERL
-694 MYYVRAAGVETSL
+694 MYYVRAAGVETAL
-707 APAIRAA
+707 GPAIRAA

-719 PNVPVTV
+719 PNVPVAV

-747 SMAFGALATL
+747 STAFGALATL
-757 LAAIG
+757 LAGIG

-813 ALALSRLVQTQL
+813 ALALSRLVQAQL

-861 SPVQALKY
+861 SPVVALKY

>member
-1 MGPGAGA
+1 
-8 LERHAR
+8 
-14 QVSLAIADAKPLEE
+14 
-28 IYYTKRPVRRQIT
+28 
-41 DMRRDLWFSFRILQ
+41 MRRDLWFSFRTLR
-55 RSPIFAAVAVLSL
+55 RSPIFAAVAILSL

-108 GSDSSDNYESVFS
+108 GSDTSDNYESVFS
-121 YPMYRAIR
+121 YSMYRAIR

-165 FFRVLGVGAA
+165 LFQVLGVGAA

-180 TPEDDATPAAQPVTV
+180 APDDDSSPAAQPVTV
-195 LSQGYWL
+195 LSHGYWL
-202 KRFAGSRAV
+202 KRFAGNRAV
-211 VGRTIQVNGYPT
+211 VGQTIQLNGYPT

-244 YFPLMMQ
+244 YLPLMMQ

-260 ALDDPQSRWLTIM
+260 LDDPQFRWLTIM

-287 PTDAAHRIGVEME
+287 PTDAAHRAGVEME
-300 LAKQHASGAEADP
+300 LAKQHASGAAANP

-323 PQGINEF
+323 PQGINQF
-330 RRDQQTPL
+330 RRDQQAPL

-393 MLAGAGGA
+393 MLAVAGAA

-419 QDLAGDWLKAGLNL
+419 QNFAGDWLKTGLNL

-453 PAMQS
+453 PALQS

-463 AGSLRAGAAAA
+463 AGSLRAGASAA
-474 SVGSAVWFRKCV
+474 VGSAVWFRKCV

-525 FKVDATRNRPLV
+525 FKVDASRNRPLV

-550 LAAIPGVIGVAAS
+550 LAAIPGVTGVASS
-563 GSGPFSNSNNGGN
+563 GSGPFSNSNSSGN
-576 ITVEG
+576 ITMEG
-581 YQPKN
+581 YQAKN
-586 NEYVGSSL
+586 GEDVDVGM

-622 APKTVV
+622 APMAVV

-642 PLGLHLMFGGSSHPT
+642 PVGLHLMFGGGSHPK

-667 DVRTNVREPAKPTL
+667 DVRGNIREPAKPAL
-681 YYPYAQWKQPERL
+681 YYPYTQWKQPERL
-694 MYYVRAAGVETSL
+694 MYYVRAAGVETAL
-707 APAIRAA
+707 GPAIRAA

-719 PNVPVTV
+719 PNMPIAV

-737 MYSERLLAML
+737 VYSERLLAML
-747 SMAFGALATL
+747 STAFGALATL

-783 LGALPGDV
+783 LGARPGDV

-803 LAGIVVGVAV
+803 LAGIVVGVAA
-813 ALALSRLVQTQL
+813 ALALSRLVQAQL

-836 IGAAAFLAAVAM
+836 LGAAAFLAAVAM
-848 AAAFMPGRRASRI
+848 GAAFMPGRRASRI
-861 SPVQALKY
+861 SPVVALKY